1 VTNTREQTAGVGSGR
16 WIVAAR
22 WMITFVGFPLGG
34 LAAMLTVGRVDSPV
48 AALAG
53 GLITGTVLGT
63 AQVLGLG
70 RLLPN
75 PARRVAA
82 TAGGLAAGL
91 GIGATAV
98 GFATDLTALMIQG
111 AVSGLAVGAAQGLV
125 LRRHRTRFALV
136 WPLYLAVCWSLGW
149 ALITVAGVQVDNQFT
164 VFGAIGAVSVTAA
177 TLVLPLTLA
186 RPSLRSA
193 S

>member
-1 VTNTREQTAGVGSGR
+1 MMETREHPRQVRSR
-16 WIVAAR
+16 WLIIAR

-34 LAAMLTVGRVDSPV
+34 LAAMLTVGRVDSLA
-48 AALAG
+48 AALVG
-53 GLITGTVLGT
+53 GLITGAVLGT

-75 PARRVAA
+75 PAGWIAA
-82 TAGGLAAGL
+82 TAGGLAVGL

-98 GFATDLTALMIQG
+98 GFATDLTALVIEG
-111 AVSGLAVGAAQGLV
+111 AVSGLVVGGAQGIV
-125 LRRHRTRFALV
+125 LRRHRPGLAV
-136 WPLYLAVCWSLGW
+136 AWPLYLAVCWALAW

-186 RPSLRSA
+186 RPSVRSA
-193 S
+193 A

>member
-1 VTNTREQTAGVGSGR
+1 MDTREHPRQVRSR
-16 WIVAAR
+16 WVVVVR

-34 LAAMLTVGRVDSPV
+34 LAAMLTVGRVDSLA

-53 GLITGTVLGT
+53 GLITGAVLGT
-63 AQVLGLG
+63 AQALGLG

-75 PARRVAA
+75 PAGWIAA
-82 TAGGLAAGL
+82 TAGGLAVGL

-98 GFATDLTALMIQG
+98 GFATDLAALMIEG
-111 AVSGLAVGAAQGLV
+111 AVSGLAVGAAQGVV
-125 LRRHRTRFALV
+125 LYRRRPRLALV
-136 WPLYLAVCWSLGW
+136 WPLYLAVCWSLAW

-177 TLVLPLTLA
+177 TLVLPLTLVH
-186 RPSLRSA
+186 PSVRSA
-193 S
+193 A

>member
-1 VTNTREQTAGVGSGR
+1 MMDTREHPDQVRSNR

-22 WMITFVGFPLGG
+22 WMISFVGFPLGG
-34 LAAMLTVGRVDSPV
+34 LAAMLTVGRVDSLT

-53 GLITGTVLGT
+53 GLITGAVLGT

-70 RLLPN
+70 RLMPN
-75 PARRVAA
+75 PAGWIAA
-82 TAGGLAAGL
+82 TAGGLAVGL

-98 GFATDLTALMIQG
+98 GFATDLPSLMIEG
-111 AVSGLAVGAAQGLV
+111 ALSGLAVGAAQGVV
-125 LRRHRTRFALV
+125 LRRRRPRFALV
-136 WPLYLAVCWSLGW
+136 WPLYLAVCWALAW

-177 TLVLPLTLA
+177 TLVLPLTLV
-186 RPSLRSA
+186 RTSVRSA

>member
-1 VTNTREQTAGVGSGR
+1 MDTREHASQIRSRR
-16 WIVAAR
+16 WVIVAR

-34 LAAMLTVGRVDSPV
+34 LAAMLTVGRVDSLT

-53 GLITGTVLGT
+53 GLITGAVLGS
-63 AQVLGLG
+63 AQALGLG

-75 PARRVAA
+75 PAGWIAA
-82 TAGGLAAGL
+82 TAGGLAIGL
-91 GIGATAV
+91 GIDATAV
-98 GFATDLTALMIQG
+98 GFATDLPALLIQG
-111 AVSGLAVGAAQGLV
+111 AASGLAVGAAQGIV
-125 LRRHRTRFALV
+125 LRRRRPRLALG
-136 WPLYLAVCWSLGW
+136 WPLYLAICWSLAW

-186 RPSLRSA
+186 RPSIRSTP
-193 S
+193 

>member
-1 VTNTREQTAGVGSGR
+1 MMDTREHPDLRSNR

-34 LAAMLTVGRVDSPV
+34 LAAMLTVGRVDSLT

-53 GLITGTVLGT
+53 GLITGAVLGT

-70 RLLPN
+70 RLMTN
-75 PARRVAA
+75 PAGWIAA
-82 TAGGLAAGL
+82 TAGGLAVGL

-98 GFATDLTALMIQG
+98 GFATDLTSLMIEG
-111 AVSGLAVGAAQGLV
+111 ALSGLAVGAAQGVV
-125 LRRHRTRFALV
+125 LRRRRPRLALA
-136 WPLYLAVCWSLGW
+136 WPLFLAACWALAW

-177 TLVLPLTLA
+177 TLVLPLTLV
-186 RPSLRSA
+186 RTSVRSA

>member
-1 VTNTREQTAGVGSGR
+1 MDTREHAGQLRSR
-16 WIVAAR
+16 PWPIIAR

-34 LAAMLTVGRVDSPV
+34 LAAMVAVGRVDSLA

-53 GLITGTVLGT
+53 GLITGAVLGT
-63 AQVLGLG
+63 AQAIGLG

-75 PARRVAA
+75 PGGWIAA
-82 TAGGLAAGL
+82 TAGGLAVGL
-91 GIGATAV
+91 GIGSAAV
-98 GFATDLTALMIQG
+98 GFATDLASLMIQG
-111 AVSGLAVGAAQGLV
+111 AVSGLAVGAAQGVV
-125 LRRHRTRFALV
+125 LRRPAGLALL
-136 WPLYLAVCWSLGW
+136 WPVYLAACWSLAW
-149 ALITVAGVQVDNQFT
+149 ALITLADVQVDNQFT

-186 RPSLRSA
+186 RPSVRSA